1 MIVCIQLR
9 KKIDKF
15 LIILKDKSR
24 YIMSR
29 PTAFV
34 MINAE
39 IGEEEEVL
47 RFLKEDIKV
56 DEAYVVYGVYDLVCK
71 VSSDTM
77 KNLKDMVINQIRQAK
92 GVRSTLT
99 MVIVSK

>member
-1 MIVCIQLR
+1 MC
-9 KKIDKF
+9 
-15 LIILKDKSR
+15 
-24 YIMSR
+24 

-47 RFLKEDIKV
+47 KYLTNELGV
-56 DEAYVVYGVYDLVCK
+56 DESYRVYGVYDLVAK
-71 VSSDTM
+71 ISADSM
-77 KNLKDMVINQIRQAK
+77 KNLKDTVINNIRQAK

-99 MVIVSK
+99 MVIVRD

>member
-1 MIVCIQLR
+1 
-9 KKIDKF
+9 
-15 LIILKDKSR
+15 
-24 YIMSR
+24 
-29 PTAFV
+29 
-34 MINAE
+34 MINSE
-39 IGEEEEVL
+39 IGEEEGVL
-47 RFLKEDIKV
+47 RFLQEELKV
-56 DEAYVVYGVYDLVCK
+56 DEAYVVYGVYDLVAK

>member
-1 MIVCIQLR
+1 
-9 KKIDKF
+9 
-15 LIILKDKSR
+15 
-24 YIMSR
+24 MSR

-47 RFLKEDIKV
+47 RFLMEDIKV
-56 DEAYVVYGVYDLVCK
+56 DEAYVVYGVYDLVAK

-99 MVIVSK
+99 MVIVNK

>member
-1 MIVCIQLR
+1 MT
-9 KKIDKF
+9 
-15 LIILKDKSR
+15 
-24 YIMSR
+24 R

-47 RFLKEDIKV
+47 KYLNEQLKV
-56 DEAYVVYGVYDLVCK
+56 DEAYVVYGVYDLVAR
-71 VSSDTM
+71 VSSDSM
-77 KNLKDMVINQIRQAK
+77 KDLKDLVINQIRQAK

-99 MVIVSK
+99 MVIVRD

>member
-1 MIVCIQLR
+1 
-9 KKIDKF
+9 
-15 LIILKDKSR
+15 
-24 YIMSR
+24 MSR

-47 RFLKEDIKV
+47 RFLQEEIKV
-56 DEAYVVYGVYDLVCK
+56 DEAYVVYGVYDLVAK

-77 KNLKDMVINQIRQAK
+77 KNLKDMVINQIRQAR

-99 MVIVSK
+99 MVIVTK

>member
-1 MIVCIQLR
+1 MT
-9 KKIDKF
+9 
-15 LIILKDKSR
+15 
-24 YIMSR
+24 R

-47 RFLKEDIKV
+47 RFLTEDIKV
-56 DEAYVVYGVYDLVCK
+56 DEAYVVYGVYDLVAK

-99 MVIVSK
+99 MVIVTK

>member
-1 MIVCIQLR
+1 
-9 KKIDKF
+9 
-15 LIILKDKSR
+15 
-24 YIMSR
+24 MSR

-47 RFLKEDIKV
+47 RFLKEEIKV

-77 KNLKDMVINQIRQAK
+77 KNLKDMVINQIRQAA

>member
-1 MIVCIQLR
+1 
-9 KKIDKF
+9 
-15 LIILKDKSR
+15 
-24 YIMSR
+24 MSR

-34 MINAE
+34 MINSE
-39 IGEEEEVL
+39 IGEEEGVL
-47 RFLKEDIKV
+47 QFLQEELKV
-56 DEAYVVYGVYDLVCK
+56 DEAYVVYGVYDLVAK

>member
-1 MIVCIQLR
+1 M
-9 KKIDKF
+9 
-15 LIILKDKSR
+15 
-24 YIMSR
+24 R

-47 RFLKEDIKV
+47 KYLNDELKV
-56 DEAYVVYGVYDLVCK
+56 DEAYVVYGVYDLVVK

-77 KNLKDMVINQIRQAK
+77 KKLKDMVINQIRQAK

-99 MVIVSK
+99 MVIVRE

>member
-1 MIVCIQLR
+1 MG
-9 KKIDKF
+9 
-15 LIILKDKSR
+15 
-24 YIMSR
+24 R

-34 MINAE
+34 MINSE
-39 IGEEEEVL
+39 IGEEEGVL
-47 RFLKEDIKV
+47 HFLQEELNV
-56 DEAYVVYGVYDLVCK
+56 DEAYVVYGVYDLVAK

>member
-1 MIVCIQLR
+1 
-9 KKIDKF
+9 
-15 LIILKDKSR
+15 
-24 YIMSR
+24 MSR

-47 RFLKEDIKV
+47 RFLQEDINV
-56 DEAYVVYGVYDLVCK
+56 DEAYVVYGVYDLVAK

-99 MVIVSK
+99 MVIVTK

>member
-1 MIVCIQLR
+1 MT
-9 KKIDKF
+9 
-15 LIILKDKSR
+15 
-24 YIMSR
+24 R

-47 RFLKEDIKV
+47 KFLNEDIGV
-56 DEAYVVYGVYDLVCK
+56 EEAYIVYGVYDLVAK

-77 KNLKDMVINQIRQAK
+77 KNLKDLIINQIRQAK

-99 MVIVSK
+99 MVIVRE

>member
-1 MIVCIQLR
+1 
-9 KKIDKF
+9 
-15 LIILKDKSR
+15 
-24 YIMSR
+24 MSR

-47 RFLKEDIKV
+47 RFLQEEIKV
-56 DEAYVVYGVYDLVCK
+56 DEAYVVYGVYDLIAK

-99 MVIVSK
+99 MVIVTK

>member
-1 MIVCIQLR
+1 M
-9 KKIDKF
+9 
-15 LIILKDKSR
+15 
-24 YIMSR
+24 R

-47 RFLKEDIKV
+47 KFLKDEIKV
-56 DEAYVVYGVYDLVCK
+56 DAAYMVYGVYDLVAK
-71 VSSDTM
+71 ISAESM
-77 KNLKDMVINQIRQAK
+77 KSLKDTVINKIRQSK

-99 MVIVSK
+99 MVIVRD